1 MKIAI
6 DGPAGAG
13 KSTIAKLVAAALGI
27 DYLDTGA
34 MYRAVALQVLK
45 GDKDPEDPVQV
56 LETAKEAEISFMNNQ
71 ICVQG
76 ENVGEAIRTPQVN
89 RLVSKVAKI
98 PELREWMVEKQREI
112 SRTNDVIMDGRDI
125 GSVVLPDADH
135 KFYLDASIDI
145 RARRRYDE
153 QPENKDGQSLEDI
166 KEDIR
171 RRDAED
177 RNRLVGPLTIAHDA
191 IVIDTSHMGV
201 DEVVATILKR
211 IKE

>member
-56 LETAKEAEISFMNNQ
+56 LETAKKAEISFMNNQ

-201 DEVVATILKR
+201 DEVVAMILKR